1 MKELGSR
8 GQSRF
13 WCLIS
18 PPLGSCMWPFG
29 FLNKIRLKSWEN
41 STLISWKTQ
50 RFKNKK
56 GGQMTRLKTSAE
68 LKKEETAIVD
78 NLVQD
83 KPGTIT
89 ISCGIRKL
97 TRLKLVGQKVVD
109 VRSQLSQPLKIHD
122 TFQTLV
128 N

>member
-1 MKELGSR
+1 
-8 GQSRF
+8 
-13 WCLIS
+13 
-18 PPLGSCMWPFG
+18 
-29 FLNKIRLKSWEN
+29 
-41 STLISWKTQ
+41 
-50 RFKNKK
+50 
-56 GGQMTRLKTSAE
+56 MTRLKTSAE

-128 N
+128 NGKEVELDYVLAENDVVEFVKLSGSKG